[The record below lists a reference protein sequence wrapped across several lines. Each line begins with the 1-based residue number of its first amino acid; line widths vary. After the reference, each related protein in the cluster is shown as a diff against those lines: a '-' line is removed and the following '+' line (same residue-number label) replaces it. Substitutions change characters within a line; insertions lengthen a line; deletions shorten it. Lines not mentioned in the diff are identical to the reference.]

1 MAEQHVFKKS
11 LGVGA
16 LGELLFEQSMKHLER
31 LDGYH
36 GDFVDKKTG
45 EKTELKTDTYA
56 MAATPNFFME
66 IYSDKYKQSP
76 GGPFQAKTHGCTNY
90 VYFYIQDLT
99 LFSFKVDPLISK
111 LEELKAT
118 VKKMDVPNK
127 AWITQGL
134 LVPRELLKDI
144 WTVSKVSVKMKEV
157 PNYGPK

>member
-16 LGELLFEQSMKHLER
+16 LGELLFQQSNPSLER

-36 GDFVDKKTG
+36 GDFIDKKTG

-66 IYSDKYKQSP
+66 LYSDKHKLKE
-76 GGPFQAKTHGCTNY
+76 GGPWQARGHECTY
-90 VYFYIQDLT
+90 YSYFYIQDLT
-99 LFSFKVDPLISK
+99 LFTFKVNELIIK
-111 LEELKAT
+111 LEELRPSL
-118 VKKMDVPNK
+118 KKMDIPNK

-144 WTVSKVSVKMKEV
+144 WVVSKVSVKMKEV
-157 PNYGPK
+157 KNYGPK